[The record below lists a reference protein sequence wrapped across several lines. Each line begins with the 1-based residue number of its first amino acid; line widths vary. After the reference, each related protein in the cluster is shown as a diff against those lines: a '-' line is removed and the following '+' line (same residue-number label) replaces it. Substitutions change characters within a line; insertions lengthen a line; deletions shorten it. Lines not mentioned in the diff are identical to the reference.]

1 MGRLSKFGLM
11 EISRQRLRP
20 PVQSASHVR
29 CERCGGTGVVRA
41 TEATAI
47 AFLRKIWLELSRAG
61 EGAEVRVRLSPDAA
75 TYLLNKKR
83 ADLVKLET
91 RFGATVQ
98 IEARAEL
105 PPGEGNL
112 EVVRPESTTPERES
126 S

>member
-1 MGRLSKFGLM
+1 M
-11 EISRQRLRP
+11 
-20 PVQSASHVR
+20 
-29 CERCGGTGVVRA
+29 VRA
-41 TEATAI
+41 TEATAVS
-47 AFLRKIWLELSRAG
+47 FLRKIWLELSRSG
-61 EGAEVRVRLSPDAA
+61 EGTEIRVQLSPDAA

-112 EVVRPESTTPERES
+112 EVVRAESPAPEREAS
-126 S
+126 